1 MKNFDIFIWACDYE
15 DFTGEGLLARCFVE
29 NYFLDKNL
37 RIKIVSNNGSYLYN
51 KNKIFIIRKKKY
63 KNNIFKK
70 YFYFIFGIL
79 IIWYYHTKGKKVCY
93 LNYLPL
99 WNFLIFFLI
108 PKNTILGPITGSIYI
123 QKIYSINTL
132 VRKLLFPFLYKISL
146 NIIFFRFKNIIFSTN
161 NLQSIVKK
169 DKIKYCLFNF
179 CFLFFKERKRKRKSI
194 DFLFYIRKHALKSNH
209 FHKSIIKKLVTLGLR
224 IVVVGDKFSYLNVT
238 NYINI
243 SRSKLLTILD
253 KTKYTIASDENF
265 YSLFTL
271 DCLSSNLIIF
281 YNKNTQ
287 KNADYISNFIPI
299 EFKNYYNSEKK
310 IKNFILKNKKII
322 FQKSPNTFFNNSK
335 IKIKNRIELIRRD
348 LL

>member
-1 MKNFDIFIWACDYE
+1 MKNFDIFIWASDYE

-37 RIKIVSNNGSYLYN
+37 RIKIASNNGTYLYN
-51 KNKIFIIRKKKY
+51 KNKIFIIKKKKY

-70 YFYFIFGIL
+70 YFYLYFGIL
-79 IIWYYHTKGKKVCY
+79 LIWYYHTRGKKVCY

-108 PKNTILGPITGSIYI
+108 PKKTILGPITGSIYS

-132 VRKLLFPFLYKISL
+132 VRKVLFPFLYKISL

-169 DKIKYCLFNF
+169 EKRKYCLFNF
-179 CFLFFKERKRKRKSI
+179 CFLFFKKRKIKKKTI
-194 DFLFYIRKHALKSNH
+194 DFLFYIRKHALKSNS
-209 FHKSIIKKLVTLGLR
+209 FHKSIIKKLVTLGLK
-224 IVVVGDKFSYLNVT
+224 IVVVGDKFAYYNVT
-238 NYINI
+238 NYVNI

-271 DCLSSNLIIF
+271 DCLSSNLVIF

-287 KNADYISNFIPI
+287 KNTDHISNFIPV
-299 EFKNYYNSEKK
+299 EFKNFYNSEKK
-310 IKNFILKNKKII
+310 IKNFIYKNKKII
-322 FQKSPNTFFNNSK
+322 SLKSLDTFFNKNK
-335 IKIKNRIELIRRD
+335 NKIKNRIELTRRN
-348 LL
+348 LF